1 MSGGRLKQTQFTF
14 YIPPDDV
21 VDILKTY
28 GWGGVRVF
36 FTHTFVNA
44 NKIQYLFSH

>member
-1 MSGGRLKQTQFTF
+1 MSGRRPKQTQFTF
-14 YIPPDDV
+14 YIPPDEGD
-21 VDILKTY
+21 DILQKY

-36 FTHTFVNA
+36 FPHTFGNV

>member
-14 YIPPDDV
+14 YIPPDDG

-28 GWGGVRVF
+28 GRGGVRVF
-36 FTHTFVNA
+36 FPHTFVNV